1 MPKRR
6 TNPAPVLEAGFTMVE
21 LVVVMIAVGILA
33 AVAIPRFSD
42 RTVEERGFRD
52 AVRAAIQHARHVAVA
67 SRRFVCVNL
76 TPGTAP
82 AGLLALRMD
91 AAEPETVVAVA
102 CTAAGGA
109 AIPLPVA
116 DQNCAAANE
125 VCAPASVVLGGG
137 SLIFDA
143 LGRSV
148 TAPNTLAAVVNI
160 TITNQANIT
169 VQPETGYVQ

>member
-1 MPKRR
+1 MRKRR
-6 TNPAPVLEAGFTMVE
+6 TDPAAALESGFTMVE
-21 LVVVMIAVGILA
+21 LVVVLIVVGILA

-42 RTVEERGFRD
+42 RTIEERGFRD

-82 AGLLALRMD
+82 VGLLALRMD
-91 AAEPETVVAVA
+91 AAEPETVVAVG
-102 CTAAGGA
+102 CTGAGGT

-116 DQNCAAANE
+116 DRNCAAANE
-125 VCAPASVVLGGG
+125 VCAPNGVTLGGD
-137 SLIFDA
+137 SVIFDA

-148 TAPNTLAAVVNI
+148 TAPNTLAPVATI

-169 VQPETGYVQ
+169 VLPETGYVP